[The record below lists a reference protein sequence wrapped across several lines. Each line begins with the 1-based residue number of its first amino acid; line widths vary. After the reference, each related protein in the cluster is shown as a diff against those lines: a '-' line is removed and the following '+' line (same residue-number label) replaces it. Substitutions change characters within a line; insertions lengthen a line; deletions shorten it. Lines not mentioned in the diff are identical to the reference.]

1 MPLNLIKL
9 CVGIDEL
16 AELRDWQGQRLAR
29 MRAAGEAPQ
38 LRHVTR
44 SWPRRADEVL
54 EGGSLYWVIKGII
67 RARQPITGFEE
78 VLDPQEGIRRCAI
91 LLAEELVE
99 TEARPCRAFQGWR
112 YLAAKD
118 APADRPGGGD
128 SDLPAEMEAEL
139 RALGIL

>member
-16 AELRDWQGQRLAR
+16 QELRDWQGQRLAR
-29 MRAAGEAPQ
+29 MRAAGERPQ

-54 EGGSLYWVIKGII
+54 EGGSLYWVIRGVI
-67 RARQPITGFEE
+67 RARQPVAGFEE

-112 YLAAKD
+112 YLEAKD
-118 APADRPGGGD
+118 APADRPAGGD

>member
-9 CVGIDEL
+9 CVGVDEL
-16 AELRDWQGQRLAR
+16 AQLRDWQAQRLAR
-29 MRAAGEAPQ
+29 MRAAGETPQ

-44 SWPRRADEVL
+44 SWPRRSSEVQD
-54 EGGSLYWVIKGII
+54 GGSLYWVIKGVI
-67 RARQPITGFEE
+67 RVRQPIAGFEE

-91 LLAEELVE
+91 LLDEALVE

-118 APADRPGGGD
+118 APPDRTGGGGD
-128 SDLPAEMEAEL
+128 DLPAEMEAEL

>member
-16 AELRDWQGQRLAR
+16 QELRDWQGQRLAR
-29 MRAAGEAPQ
+29 MRAVGERPQ

-54 EGGSLYWVIKGII
+54 EGGSLYWVIKGVI
-67 RARQPITGFEE
+67 RARQPVAGFEE

-99 TEARPCRAFQGWR
+99 TEGRPCRAFQGWR
-112 YLAAKD
+112 YLEAKD
-118 APADRPGGGD
+118 APPDRRAGGNG
-128 SDLPAEMEAEL
+128 DLPAEMEAEL

>member
-16 AELRDWQGQRLAR
+16 QELRDWQDQRLAR
-29 MRAAGEAPQ
+29 MRAAGERPQ

-54 EGGSLYWVIKGII
+54 EGGSLYWVIKGVI
-67 RARQPITGFEE
+67 RARQPVAGFEE

-99 TEARPCRAFQGWR
+99 TEARACRAFQGWR
-112 YLAAKD
+112 YLEAKD
-118 APADRPGGGD
+118 APADRPAGGD